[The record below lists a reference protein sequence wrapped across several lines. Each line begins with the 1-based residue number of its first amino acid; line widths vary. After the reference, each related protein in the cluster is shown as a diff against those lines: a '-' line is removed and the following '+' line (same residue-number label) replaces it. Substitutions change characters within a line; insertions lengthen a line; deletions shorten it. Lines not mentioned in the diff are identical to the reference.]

1 MNFSTSDQVNLKRS
15 ILKGSGF
22 VRDENVNASRG
33 NEKNRRLTS
42 HQFGNRKG
50 KQLNER

>member
-1 MNFSTSDQVNLKRS
+1 MKPS
-15 ILKGSGF
+15 ILKSSGF

-33 NEKNRRLTS
+33 NEKNRRITL

-50 KQLNER
+50 KQLN